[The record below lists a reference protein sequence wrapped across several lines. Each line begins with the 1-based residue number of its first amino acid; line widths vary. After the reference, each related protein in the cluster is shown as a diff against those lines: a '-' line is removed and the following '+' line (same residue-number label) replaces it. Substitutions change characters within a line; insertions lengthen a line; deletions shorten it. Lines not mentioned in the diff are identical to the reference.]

1 MGLVNVLVAI
11 LIGLVI
17 WRVSMWFV
25 RMLSTPPP
33 EIDPDDVVPTS
44 QDYRCTVCGTE
55 VTMTVRN
62 VEEDTAPK
70 HCREEMVPVD
80 GG

>member
-1 MGLVNVLVAI
+1 MGVVNVLIAI

-33 EIDPDDVVPTS
+33 EIDPDDVVATS

-62 VEEDTAPK
+62 VEEDTPPK
-70 HCREEMVPVD
+70 HCREEMVPVVET
-80 GG
+80 